1 MEYRQAFDQLKAY
14 LASALLLVNPDD
26 ATKLL
31 VYLHVSNQ
39 TFAAILVEY
48 FNQRRKITQN
58 QKKLVFALIMVAYKL
73 LKLSQDYDDW
83 TTDEG
88 HFVESLH
95 IRGNAKMV
103 YWTQRIHNKL
113 QSTKND
119 QSLISCRYFGEMYL
133 RYRSHVNIGRL
144 HSITNK

>member
-1 MEYRQAFDQLKAY
+1 MSLILRCSKKRSKFTWTMEYRQAFDQLKAY

-73 LKLSQDYDDW
+73 LKLSQDYDD
-83 TTDEG
+83 
-88 HFVESLH
+88 
-95 IRGNAKMV
+95 
-103 YWTQRIHNKL
+103 
-113 QSTKND
+113 
-119 QSLISCRYFGEMYL
+119 
-133 RYRSHVNIGRL
+133 
-144 HSITNK
+144 